1 MYRLLIVDDEEL
13 ITDGLYDVFSR
24 LMPEQLDVY
33 KAYSGK
39 EALEWMERT
48 RIDIILTDISMP
60 GLSGLEL
67 IERVQELWPHCQVIF
82 LTGYDYFDYVY
93 QAIQMKDVKYLLK
106 TEGYDKVV
114 ETVKEII
121 TDLKQTSLKN
131 QLPELTDQEKHA
143 YELMAQSD
151 FMRHVIQ
158 KSNVHE
164 RDLINLATDF
174 RDLNIPLKTTEKVY
188 LVIGNLTYPK
198 NKTYTER
205 TDILNYVR
213 SYWDQQF
220 SEQLTSISIVDRY
233 GDLVWFIQFVE
244 DKRFTPQHFLD
255 FLEGNLEMIQDD
267 CLRLLDLTIQ
277 FTISHRAVD
286 WQTVSRKYEQLR
298 QLQQLKL
305 DSQYP
310 SIIKER
316 PHQAATL
323 ESVNP
328 IPKMDLLTAHLSAN
342 RREEFFEEF
351 FELVQSVQKESFHQ
365 LTKTYY
371 SIALVLYID
380 INQNQLQNRIEGI
393 DNILKMD
400 EHASFKSSF
409 QYLEQIANQLFVL
422 KKADGQDRTSQ
433 VIERICHYI
442 ENHLDEDLSL
452 VRLAE
457 IHYFNPSYLSHFFKQ
472 EQGMNLS
479 EYIDRCRIRKAR
491 ELLRNSDLKVREVS
505 ERVGYHTAHSFTR
518 FFKKMT
524 GMTPKEYRESL
535 SKRSFI

>member
-39 EALEWMERT
+39 EALDWMERT

-67 IERVQELWPHCQVIF
+67 IERVQALWPHCRVIF

-121 TDLKQTSLKN
+121 TDLKQSALKN
-131 QLPELTDQEKHA
+131 QLPELTEEEKHA

-158 KSNVHE
+158 KSNVNE
-164 RDLINLATDF
+164 RDLEYLAVEF
-174 RDLNIPLKTTEKVY
+174 RDLNIPLITSEQVY
-188 LVIGNLTYPK
+188 LVIGNVTYPK

-205 TDILNYVR
+205 TEILNYVR
-213 SYWDQQF
+213 TYWEQQF
-220 SEQLTSISIVDRY
+220 SNQLRSISIVDRY
-233 GDLVWFIQFVE
+233 GDLVWFIQMIE
-244 DKRFTPQHFLD
+244 EKPFTPQHLLD

-277 FTISHRAVD
+277 FTVSHRAVY
-286 WQTVSRKYEQLR
+286 WHEVSKKYEHLR

-305 DSQYP
+305 DSKYP
-310 SIIKER
+310 SIIKEK
-316 PHQAATL
+316 PHQAGTL
-323 ESVNP
+323 ESLNP

-351 FELVQSVQKESFHQ
+351 SDLVQSVKKESYHQ
-365 LTKTYY
+365 MTKTYY

-380 INQNQLQNRIEGI
+380 ISQNQLQNRI
-393 DNILKMD
+393 DDVDKILKMD
-400 EHASFKSSF
+400 QHPSFKSSF
-409 QYLEQIANQLFVL
+409 RYLEQVANQLFVL
-422 KKADGQDRTSQ
+422 KKADGQDRASR

-472 EQGMNLS
+472 EQGINLS

-491 ELLRNSDLKVREVS
+491 ELLRDSDLKVREVS
-505 ERVGYHTAHSFTR
+505 EKVGYHTAHSFTR

-524 GMTPKEYRESL
+524 GMTPKEYRDSL
-535 SKRSFI
+535 SKSSLL